1 MGRQTAG
8 ELRQGL
14 TGYGFAAPYLLLF
27 AVFLAAPIVA
37 SLAISFTDFSLGAID
52 DPADARFVGLQN
64 YRDLASDEKF
74 RAAAVNTAYFVA
86 AGVPLT
92 MAAGLAAAVGLN
104 SQVVRFRAL
113 FRVGYYTPV
122 VMSIVAIAVVWRYV
136 LDPDVGLLD
145 NALGAVGLPRVA
157 WLSTPSLAMPSIIL
171 IAVWRNL
178 GFAMVIFLAG
188 LQGIPQETSEAARI
202 DGAGRWQ
209 EFRHVTLPLLRP
221 TMAFVAVVTSAGYLQ
236 LFEEPFVMTG
246 GGPVDR
252 TISVAMHMYEQGF
265 GFFNLGYAGA
275 IAYVLFVAILVTTD
289 QELFTLPVA
298 LANFATDPNHPEPG
312 VLMAGSAVL
321 VLPVLAVFLVLQR
334 FFTRGIAMT
343 GLKG

>member
-1 MGRQTAG
+1 MARQTAG
-8 ELRQGL
+8 ELPLAAPPRERRSAARRAPRARRLREAL
-14 TGYGFAAPYLLLF
+14 TGYGFAAPYLILF

-37 SLAISFTDFSLGAID
+37 SLVISFTDFSLGAID
-52 DPADARFVGLQN
+52 DPADAEFVGLQN
-64 YRDLASDEKF
+64 YQDLLGDQKF
-74 RAAAVNTAYFVA
+74 RSSVANTTFFVL

-136 LDPDVGLLD
+136 LDPDVGLLNNILD
-145 NALGAVGLPRVA
+145 AVGLPRVA
-157 WLSTPSLAMPSIIL
+157 WLSTPALAMPSIIL

-188 LQGIPQETSEAARI
+188 LQGIPQETYEAARI

-209 EFRHVTLPLLRP
+209 EFRRVTLPLLRP

-236 LFEEPFVMTG
+236 LFEEPFVMTA
-246 GGPVDR
+246 GGPLDR
-252 TISVAMHMYEQGF
+252 TISVAMYMYEQGF

-275 IAYVLFVAILVTTD
+275 IAYVLFVAILVLT
-289 QELFTLPVA
+289 
-298 LANFATDPNHPEPG
+298 
-312 VLMAGSAVL
+312 
-321 VLPVLAVFLVLQR
+321 VLQLR
-334 FFTRGIAMT
+334 LFRSAT
-343 GLKG
+343 

>member
-1 MGRQTAG
+1 MDRQTAG
-8 ELRQGL
+8 ELPLAAAPPRPAGRAPRWRWLRETL

-27 AVFLAAPIVA
+27 TVFLAAPIVA
-37 SLAISFTDFSLGAID
+37 SLVISFTDFSLGAID
-52 DPADARFVGLQN
+52 DPADAEFVGLQN
-64 YRDLASDEKF
+64 YRDLAADQKF
-74 RAAAVNTAYFVA
+74 RSAAVNTVYFVA

-122 VMSIVAIAVVWRYV
+122 VMSIVAIAVVWRYL
-136 LDPDVGLLD
+136 LDVDVGLLN
-145 NALGAVGLPRVA
+145 NALEAVGLPRVA

-188 LQGIPQETSEAARI
+188 LQGIPKETSEAARI

-236 LFEEPFVMTG
+236 LFEEPFVMTA

-252 TISVAMHMYEQGF
+252 TLSVAMHMYEQGF

-275 IAYVLFVAILVTTD
+275 IAYVLFVAILVLT
-289 QELFTLPVA
+289 
-298 LANFATDPNHPEPG
+298 
-312 VLMAGSAVL
+312 
-321 VLPVLAVFLVLQR
+321 VLQLR
-334 FFTRGIAMT
+334 LFRSAT
-343 GLKG
+343 

>member
-1 MGRQTAG
+1 MARQTAG
-8 ELRQGL
+8 ELPLAAPPQETRDAARRAPRWRSL
-14 TGYGFAAPYLLLF
+14 REALIGYGFAAPYLILF
-27 AVFLAAPIVA
+27 TVFLAVPIVA
-37 SLAISFTDFSLGAID
+37 SLVISFTDFSLGAID
-52 DPADARFVGLQN
+52 DPADAKFVGLQN
-64 YRDLASDEKF
+64 YQDLVSDQKF
-74 RAAAVNTAYFVA
+74 KSAAANTAYFVL

-122 VMSIVAIAVVWRYV
+122 VMSIVAIAVVWRYI
-136 LDPDVGLLD
+136 LDVDVGLLNNVLD
-145 NALGAVGLPRVA
+145 AVGLPRVA
-157 WLSTPSLAMPSIIL
+157 WLSTPALAMPSIIL

-188 LQGIPQETSEAARI
+188 LQGIPQETYEAARM

-221 TMAFVAVVTSAGYLQ
+221 TLAFVAVVSSAGYLQ

-246 GGPVDR
+246 GGPLDR
-252 TISVAMHMYEQGF
+252 TISVAMYMYEQGF

-275 IAYVLFVAILVTTD
+275 IAYVLFVAILVLT
-289 QELFTLPVA
+289 
-298 LANFATDPNHPEPG
+298 
-312 VLMAGSAVL
+312 
-321 VLPVLAVFLVLQR
+321 VLQLR
-334 FFTRGIAMT
+334 LFRSAT
-343 GLKG
+343 

>member
-1 MGRQTAG
+1 MDRQTAG
-8 ELRQGL
+8 ELPLAAPPRETTPTAGAPRWRSLREAL

-27 AVFLAAPIVA
+27 TVFLAAPIVA
-37 SLAISFTDFSLGAID
+37 SLVISFTDFSLGAID
-52 DPADARFVGLQN
+52 DPADAQFVGLQN
-64 YRDLASDEKF
+64 YRDLAADEKF
-74 RAAAVNTAYFVA
+74 RSAAVNTAYFVA

-104 SQVVRFRAL
+104 SQVVRFRTL

-122 VMSIVAIAVVWRYV
+122 VMSIVAIAVVWRYL
-136 LDPDVGLLD
+136 LDVDVGLLN
-145 NALGAVGLPRVA
+145 NALEAVGLPRVA
-157 WLSTPSLAMPSIIL
+157 WLSTPGLAMPSIIL

-221 TMAFVAVVTSAGYLQ
+221 TLAFVAVVTSAGYLQ

-252 TISVAMHMYEQGF
+252 TISVAMYMYEQGF

-275 IAYVLFVAILVTTD
+275 IAYVLFVAILVLT
-289 QELFTLPVA
+289 
-298 LANFATDPNHPEPG
+298 
-312 VLMAGSAVL
+312 
-321 VLPVLAVFLVLQR
+321 VLQLR
-334 FFTRGIAMT
+334 LFRSAT
-343 GLKG
+343 

>member
-1 MGRQTAG
+1 MARQTAG
-8 ELRQGL
+8 ELPLAAPPRESGGAARRAPRWRWLREAL
-14 TGYGFAAPYLLLF
+14 TGYGFAAPYLILF

-37 SLAISFTDFSLGAID
+37 SLVISFTDFSLGAID
-52 DPADARFVGLQN
+52 DPADAKFVGLQN
-64 YRDLASDEKF
+64 YQDLLGDQKF
-74 RAAAVNTAYFVA
+74 RSSVVNTAYFVL

-136 LDPDVGLLD
+136 LDPDVGLL
-145 NALGAVGLPRVA
+145 NNVLEAAGLPRVA
-157 WLSTPSLAMPSIIL
+157 WLSTPALAMPSIIL

-188 LQGIPQETSEAARI
+188 LQGIPQETYEAARI

-209 EFRHVTLPLLRP
+209 EFRRVTLPLLRP

-236 LFEEPFVMTG
+236 LFEEPFVMTA
-246 GGPVDR
+246 GGPLDR
-252 TISVAMHMYEQGF
+252 TISVAMYMYEQGF

-275 IAYVLFVAILVTTD
+275 IAYVLFVAILVLT
-289 QELFTLPVA
+289 
-298 LANFATDPNHPEPG
+298 
-312 VLMAGSAVL
+312 
-321 VLPVLAVFLVLQR
+321 VLQLR
-334 FFTRGIAMT
+334 LFRSAT
-343 GLKG
+343 